1 MTASRRAG
9 YLCGLVAYLWWGLV
23 PLYFRALGDTPAA
36 EILAHR
42 IAWSIPLMMALTAL
56 LGAWAPLAA
65 ALKSRIILLT
75 MLLSGGL
82 LALNWYLYIY
92 ATVTHR
98 ISEAA
103 LGYYM
108 MPLVNAFFG
117 MVFLGERLRKAHWP
131 ALALIAIGVAIP
143 FMERQTFTWLAVALP
158 VTFGFYGLVR
168 KVAAVDSMTGL
179 TLETLLLGVPSLTY
193 IGWQVQTQSG
203 RFGTDTNITL
213 LLSLGGIITVV
224 PLLAYILSIRRLPLV
239 AVSFIQFVSPT
250 MQMILAVGV
259 FHESRTVGDWVAM
272 LCVWVAVAIFIVDA
286 MIASRAEQFT
296 EPASGRS
303 ATNDSAPGPESP
315 GPHATVPHRSV
326 SR

>member
-56 LGAWAPLAA
+56 LGAWGPLGT
-65 ALKSRIILLT
+65 ALRSRKVLLT

-98 ISEAA
+98 VSEAA

-131 ALALIAIGVAIP
+131 ALALIVIGVAIP
-143 FMERQTFTWLAVALP
+143 FVERQTFTWLAVALP
-158 VTFGFYGLVR
+158 VTFGFYGLMR
-168 KVAAVDSMTGL
+168 KIAAVDSMTGL
-179 TLETLLLGVPSLTY
+179 TLETLLLGLPSLTY
-193 IGWQVQTQSG
+193 IGWQVYWQTG
-203 RFGTDTNITL
+203 RFGTDANITWL
-213 LLSLGGIITVV
+213 LGLGGVITVV

-250 MQMILAVGV
+250 LQMILAVGV
-259 FHESRTVGDWVAM
+259 FGESRTFGDWAAM
-272 LCVWVAVAIFIVDA
+272 VCVWVAVAIFITDA
-286 MIASRAEQFT
+286 VIASQGERLTAQ
-296 EPASGRS
+296 ASVRS
-303 ATNDSAPGPESP
+303 ATNDPALEPESS
-315 GPHATVPHRSV
+315 GPRAAVPHR
-326 SR
+326 